1 MRIYLQTVPTA
12 DEPLRY
18 YHLHL
23 QPDLLSGWN
32 VVRESGVQGRSGL
45 VKKEHYESR
54 EEAEKSL
61 ASWRDRQ
68 IKRGFRVMFR
78 EGMMAS

>member
-1 MRIYLQTVPTA
+1 MRIYLQTVPTVG
-12 DEPLRY
+12 EPLRY

-32 VVRESGVQGRSGL
+32 VVRESGVQGRSGQ
-45 VKKEHYESR
+45 VKKEHYELR

-61 ASWRDRQ
+61 INWRDRQ